1 MAKLTAKDRA
11 ALKPSQFGLP
21 DKARTK
27 KARKQPGNYPMP
39 DEGHAISAVRLA
51 KKHRKA
57 GKLSKADYHRIRRKA
72 HKILKKK

>member
-21 DKARTK
+21 EKARTR
-27 KARKQPGNYPMP
+27 KARKQPGNHPMP

-51 KKHRKA
+51 KKHGEGRQA
-57 GKLSKADYHRIRRKA
+57 VQVGLASARSGC
-72 HKILKKK
+72 